1 MARAAL
7 RLPSRVCAMVERGS
21 MRTATWR
28 SGALWLIAAG
38 ATAAAVVLPFLALAF
53 EALQGSGGL
62 WSHLFSTILPVSLR
76 DTLVLLC
83 GVGILV
89 AFIGTG
95 AAWLVTAYEFP
106 GRRVAEWA
114 LLLPLAVPTYIVAYT
129 YLDILH
135 PIGVVQSTIRALLG
149 YTSPREFRLPDIRS
163 MAGCIFVLSFVLYP
177 YVYIATRSMFLTQP
191 ASLIEAART
200 LGVSRRAVFWRVALP
215 LARPAVAV
223 GISLALMET
232 LNDVGAA
239 EFLGVRTLTVSIY
252 TTWVTRS
259 DLPGASQIALALLV
273 VVMAVVALE
282 QYARR
287 RQRFAA
293 STRSARSFER
303 QQVSRPMGF
312 VLLALCLFPVLAGFA
327 APALY
332 LVTEAWARLD
342 YAGIPPRFASIV
354 TATVI
359 FSAAATVMTLAL
371 GSATAYAARIR
382 PALYSSTAFRLSAV
396 GYAAP
401 GTVIAIGLVVVLG
414 GIDRTVNG
422 LVTSWFGVPTGL
434 IFLGSG
440 AALVYAYSARF
451 MAISSG
457 GMAAALSR
465 IPQSLDEVSRTLGE
479 TPSGTLR
486 RVHLPLTRTGLAA
499 AALLVFVDCVKEL
512 PATLL
517 LRPLNV
523 ETLATHLY
531 GEAARG
537 TYEDASISALMIVVI
552 ALLPVVLLSRV
563 GSERNLRR
571 HQIEPVPETPLP
583 ASPVSAAVVEPVQL
597 QSPPPAG
604 YRQPG
609 E

>member
-1 MARAAL
+1 MRKAR
-7 RLPSRVCAMVERGS
+7 
-21 MRTATWR
+21 WR
-28 SGALWLIAAG
+28 SGALWLIVAG
-38 ATAAAVVLPFLALAF
+38 CTAAAVLLPFLALAF
-53 EALQGSGGL
+53 EALQGSEGL
-62 WSHLFSTILPVSLR
+62 WAHLFSTILPVALR
-76 DTLVLLC
+76 DTLILLS

-89 AFIGTG
+89 AMLGTG
-95 AAWLVTAYEFP
+95 AAWLVTAYDFP
-106 GRRVAEWA
+106 GRRTLEWA

-135 PIGVVQSTIRALLG
+135 PIGAVQGTIRTLLG
-149 YTSPREFRLPDIRS
+149 YSSPREFRLPDIRS
-163 MAGCIFVLSFVLYP
+163 MAGCIIVLAFVLYP

-191 ASLIEAART
+191 GSLIEAART
-200 LGVSRRAVFWRVALP
+200 LGVSRRSVFWRVALP

-223 GISLALMET
+223 GMSLALMET
-232 LNDVGAA
+232 LNDIGAA

-252 TTWVTRS
+252 TTWITRS
-259 DLPGASQIALALLV
+259 DLPGASQIALSLLV

-293 STRSARSFER
+293 STRGGKSFER
-303 QQVSRPMGF
+303 QRVSLPVG
-312 VLLALCLFPVLAGFA
+312 LALLGLGLVPVLIGFA

-332 LVTEAWARLD
+332 LATEAFARLGF
-342 YAGIPPRFASIV
+342 AGIPPRFGSIIAS
-354 TATVI
+354 TVV
-359 FSAAATVMTLAL
+359 FSSAATLLTLAL
-371 GSATAYAARIR
+371 GGAAAYAARVC
-382 PALYSSTAFRLSAV
+382 PGPFSTTSFRLSAI

-414 GIDRTVNG
+414 AFDRTANS
-422 LVTSWFGVPTGL
+422 LAQSWFGFSTGL

-479 TPSGTLR
+479 SPSGTLR
-486 RVHLPLTRTGLAA
+486 RVHLPLSKTGLAA

-537 TYEDASISALMIVVI
+537 TYEDASISALAIVLI
-552 ALLPVVLLSRV
+552 AMLPVVLLSRV

-571 HQIEPVPETPLP
+571 HHLTTVSQTQLP
-583 ASPVSAAVVEPVQL
+583 MQ
-597 QSPPPAG
+597 QQAG
-604 YRQPG
+604 
-609 E
+609 